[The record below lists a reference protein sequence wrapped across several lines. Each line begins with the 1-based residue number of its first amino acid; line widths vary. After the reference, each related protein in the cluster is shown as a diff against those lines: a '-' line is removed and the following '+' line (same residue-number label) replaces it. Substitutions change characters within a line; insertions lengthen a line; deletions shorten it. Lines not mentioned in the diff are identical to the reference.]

1 MDIYTS
7 MLAKIRSRE
16 GLERLSQLYSGRDG
30 ALARQI
36 SRYSGVVKKHEEQFH
51 CQERLDLISAPGRI
65 EIIGNHT
72 DHNNGRVLAAAV
84 DLDTLCA
91 ISPRE
96 DLMVHIVSDGFP
108 TLEISLDS
116 LEPREEEQGKSA
128 ALVRGVAKGMA
139 DRGYR
144 IGGFDAVMVS
154 DVASG
159 SGLSSSAAY
168 EVLIAKAL
176 DHLYNGDRMHS
187 TERAQISQY
196 AENVFFGKP
205 SGLMD
210 QMACSTGGLVYID
223 FKDEPQV
230 EALSYRFGE
239 HGYDIVV
246 VNTRSSHDDLTDAYA
261 AIRREM
267 NAVAAF
273 FGKKVLREVRPEE
286 IWKNIGQLRCQ
297 LGERPVLRAVH
308 FFEENQRVKKLVRD
322 VRAEDTASILS
333 AILASGDSSQKLL
346 QNVFV
351 PGVSQPVSL
360 ALMVASRFLQGKGAW
375 RVHGGGFA
383 GTTLNIVPSD
393 MTGEFVEQM
402 NSIFGKDSC
411 YVLDVRREGP
421 CVVLSI

>member
-1 MDIYTS
+1 
-7 MLAKIRSRE
+7 AKIRSRE
-16 GLERLSQLYSGRDG
+16 GVERLSQLYSGRDG

-36 SRYSGVVKKHEEQFH
+36 SRYSGVVKKHEEVFH
-51 CQERLDLISAPGRI
+51 SQGCLDLISAPGRI

-91 ISPRE
+91 ISPRA
-96 DLMVHIVSDGFP
+96 DLTVRIVSEGFP
-108 TLEISLDS
+108 ALELSLDS
-116 LEPREEEQGKSA
+116 LEPRADEQGKSA
-128 ALVRGVAKGMA
+128 ALVRGVARGMA
-139 DRGYR
+139 DRGFT

-176 DHLYNGDRMHS
+176 DHLYNSDRMHS
-187 TERAQISQY
+187 TERAQIAQY

-267 NAVAAF
+267 NEVAAF

-286 IWKNIGQLRCQ
+286 VWKNLAALRQQ
-297 LGERPVLRAVH
+297 LGERPVLRAAH

-322 VRAEDTASILS
+322 VRAEDTANILS

-351 PGVSQPVSL
+351 PGVSQPVSQ
-360 ALMVASRFLQGKGAW
+360 ALMVASHFLQGKGAW

-383 GTTLNIVPSD
+383 GTTLNIVPSG
-393 MTGEFVEQM
+393 MTAEFVEEM
-402 NSIFGKDSC
+402 NGIFGKDSC
-411 YVLDVRREGP
+411 YVLDVRRDGP
-421 CVVLSI
+421 SVVLSIQK